1 MGKPRRTGRKP
12 PRKPRARSEKPRV
25 RNVVPKSAPAKAKP
39 VAKRK
44 PPPKKRKPPEA
55 TVLAETAAP
64 PIAEFADARSDAP
77 DIPPPVASSPNPL
90 DAAAD
95 AIIAAFQAHAAA
107 RQAQHHPALVEI
119 EACHQ
124 PVPPAHDA
132 QPTASLA
139 TECAEIEFDCDQTRA
154 RPAVDACEV
163 SPTAYEVHDAFDIAV
178 DRDEDP
184 PFDAPDEND
193 QLACDDYWSVD
204 PPPLPPSPPPLN
216 ALARAPAPAGL
227 PRAPDREYLT
237 RARNAVQ
244 ARVEIEKRASMLK
257 RLQRSKIAA
266 SIAAGLALPLVLS
279 LAWRFTEPKDAP
291 PLLAPGDAAAAPI
304 TNPPASATQLE
315 DEFRAATHLF
325 DAGQTRRG
333 AAALRRLAE
342 DGYAPAQFRL
352 AKMHEH
358 GAGAVRD
365 LSLARQWAE
374 RAARAGNIRAMHD
387 VGVYYARGEGAPL
400 DEALAFRW
408 FREAA
413 SFGVAD
419 SQHNLAI
426 LYEQGR
432 GVAANASEALFW
444 YLVAARHGDPNAAD
458 RAVALAAHIAPS
470 SVEQARARARAFQA
484 REPNAAANSG

>member
-12 PRKPRARSEKPRV
+12 PRKQGAQSEKPRAP
-25 RNVVPKSAPAKAKP
+25 NATPELAPAKTKP

-44 PPPKKRKPPEA
+44 PPSQKRKLPAAEIA
-55 TVLAETAAP
+55 LAETAAL

-77 DIPPPVASSPNPL
+77 AAPPPVASALHPI

-107 RQAQHHPALVEI
+107 KQAQHHPAQAEI
-119 EACHQ
+119 EGDLQ
-124 PVPPAHDA
+124 TPPAHDA
-132 QPTASLA
+132 QPTAASA
-139 TECAEIEFDCDQTRA
+139 MECAEIEFDCDPTRT
-154 RPAVDACEV
+154 RPAVDACDV
-163 SPTAYEVHDAFDIAV
+163 SPTAYETHDAFDIAV
-178 DRDEDP
+178 DQDEDP

-193 QLACDDYWSVD
+193 PLSCDDYWSVE
-204 PPPLPPSPPPLN
+204 PPPPPPSPPPLS
-216 ALARAPAPAGL
+216 ALARAPAPAGP
-227 PRAPDREYLT
+227 PRAPDTEYLA

-244 ARVEIEKRASMLK
+244 ARVEIEKRASVLK

-279 LAWRFTEPKDAP
+279 LAWRFTEPKDAAP
-291 PLLAPGDAAAAPI
+291 QLAPGAAAAAPI
-304 TNPPASATQLE
+304 TSPLASATQLE
-315 DEFRAATHLF
+315 DEFRAATQLF

-358 GAGAVRD
+358 GAGAARD

-374 RAARAGNIRAMHD
+374 RAARSGNVRAMHD

-400 DEALAFRW
+400 DETLAFRW

-470 SVEQARARARAFQA
+470 TVEQARARARAFQA
-484 REPNAAANSG
+484 REPNAVANGG